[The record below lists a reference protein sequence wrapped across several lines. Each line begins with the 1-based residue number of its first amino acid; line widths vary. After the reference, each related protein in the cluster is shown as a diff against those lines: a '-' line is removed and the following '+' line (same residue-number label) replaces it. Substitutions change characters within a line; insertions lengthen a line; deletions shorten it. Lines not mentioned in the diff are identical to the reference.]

1 MNKNI
6 IFVDMNPVSEQIPI
20 YQIGICFLGGIAI
33 ERGWKVNVIE
43 YYELKAR
50 GIFSFKKDFDEAD
63 CICISIRNIDNTEG
77 SNPISYLE
85 TINDDMQYLSKEY
98 VDKSI
103 LGGAGFSILPY
114 EILGIF
120 QFKYGIVGRSGKLF
134 KEMLEHLECK
144 MLLQDFFP
152 QHIRKNE
159 DLCDIYCYEKLNSI
173 WSIMPYIEDERKI
186 LGFDTHIGCN
196 GQCIYCTYPQ
206 ITAGQNSQREMSEI
220 REFILEA
227 EKKGLLNLQ
236 IVDDVFNSNL
246 EYAKNVCREIA
257 KVKHN
262 IKISCYLS
270 PYIDLSFAEL
280 LKKAGVHEVIMGIDS
295 LSNDILVNMKKGFTE
310 EQIYRARKMLE
321 DVGINVVYTFIIGS
335 AFETISTLRETEKL
349 ILKHMPDKVTLQYG
363 MRVYPGTVLAESIRP
378 HIEEFWS
385 PIFIYS
391 DELPKEIVMQTI
403 KKIKEIFTERKML

>member
-1 MNKNI
+1 MEKKELNEHNECYYCKH
-6 IFVDMNPVSEQIPI
+6 MYRIP
-20 YQIGICFLGGIAI
+20 G
-33 ERGWKVNVIE
+33 
-43 YYELKAR
+43 
-50 GIFSFKKDFDEAD
+50 
-63 CICISIRNIDNTEG
+63 
-77 SNPISYLE
+77 
-85 TINDDMQYLSKEY
+85 
-98 VDKSI
+98 
-103 LGGAGFSILPY
+103 
-114 EILGIF
+114 
-120 QFKYGIVGRSGKLF
+120 
-134 KEMLEHLECK
+134 
-144 MLLQDFFP
+144 
-152 QHIRKNE
+152 
-159 DLCDIYCYEKLNSI
+159 
-173 WSIMPYIEDERKI
+173 
-186 LGFDTHIGCN
+186 DTHIGCN